1 LRAGMEACEVTG
13 RGPLG
18 AHLGSAGTH
27 SGSLGGQRRQ
37 HRRVGRRLAATAAAA
52 AAVVAE
58 AAVRPRLDTH
68 EIDQETTDALSRSA
82 DGSSDCD

>member
-1 LRAGMEACEVTG
+1 MEACEVTG

-27 SGSLGGQRRQ
+27 SGSFGGQRRQ
-37 HRRVGRRLAATAAAA
+37 HCRVGRRLAATAAAA

-68 EIDQETTDALSRSA
+68 EIDKRRRTHYPGEQTGRATATD
-82 DGSSDCD
+82 